1 MKDPE
6 WIAIPSC
13 EDEMKKGPG
22 RPPVNDEP
30 KDKITIVV
38 TVKQK
43 TKFTAYCEKRGRS
56 VSSVLGELIQ
66 KVLEN
71 DKGKS

>member
-1 MKDPE
+1 MR
-6 WIAIPSC
+6 
-13 EDEMKKGPG
+13 KGPG

-43 TKFTAYCEKRGRS
+43 TKFTAYCEKRGKS
-56 VSSVLGELIQ
+56 VSGMLGEMIQ
-66 KVLEN
+66 KAIEN
-71 DKGKS
+71 AKS

>member
-1 MKDPE
+1 MESTKPME
-6 WIAIPSC
+6 RGKNV
-13 EDEMKKGPG
+13 KKGPG

-43 TKFTAYCEKRGRS
+43 TKFTAYCEKRGKS
-56 VSSVLGELIQ
+56 VSGMLGEMIQ
-66 KVLEN
+66 KAIEN
-71 DKGKS
+71 AKS